1 VSKLNADIRDAIE
14 NLYHDRARELIRE
27 ALKDANAET
36 YFLASQVA
44 LDDAQSR
51 SFLQKALD
59 LDPFYAPAYKAMQ
72 AFKPKEMVQA
82 PAPAPSTAAV
92 VATPAPVVATA
103 PPPVA
108 ATPAP
113 APVYVETPPPAPN
126 TLLAKIG
133 HSTTLYQ
140 YPWPNASIRSNVSS
154 NTVCIP
160 LARTESG
167 RWINVLYIGT
177 TGHEVLGW
185 IEAHDLSEV
194 KFGNNNVSLYDLPIT
209 QFEYNSKQDIV
220 ELGKKVQNASAW
232 AAVWWSFAFLL
243 VFYVVIAGAIYSY
256 DSPRQI
262 SEAMNARYI
271 GGGLLGLTILLGIVA
286 LRRGTSKIT
295 NNLGG
300 SAFTWT
306 QRLNGIRRG
315 KQSVTENMMEDQARI
330 AAMQIAGS
338 MANTYL
344 SKKMTSKSDVT
355 IRYR

>member
-1 VSKLNADIRDAIE
+1 MSKLNTDIRDAIE

-44 LDDAQSR
+44 LDDDQR
-51 SFLQKALD
+51 KSFLQKSLD

-72 AFKPKEMVQA
+72 AFKPKDAIQVAA
-82 PAPAPSTAAV
+82 PAAPVVSMPAPVAA
-92 VATPAPVVATA
+92 AAPAPVV
-103 PPPVA
+103 

-113 APVYVETPPPAPN
+113 APVQVASPPPPQ
-126 TLLAKIG
+126 TLIAKIG

-140 YPWPNASIRSNVSS
+140 YPWPKAPVRSNISS

-167 RWINVLYIGT
+167 RWINVLYMGT

-194 KFGNNNVSLYDLPIT
+194 KFGNNGVSLYDLPIT

-220 ELGKKVQNASAW
+220 ELSKKVQNAFGW
-232 AAVWWSFAFLL
+232 AYLLSMLIIFAAFYGL
-243 VFYVVIAGAIYSY
+243 VAGATYRYNTPSE
-256 DSPRQI
+256 I
-262 SEAMNARYI
+262 SEAMTARYI
-271 GGGLLGLTILLGIVA
+271 GFGLAGVLLLLTINAARNASI
-286 LRRGTSKIT
+286 KIT
-295 NNLGG
+295 SNLGG
-300 SAFTWT
+300 SAMNWA
-306 QRLNGIRRG
+306 QRLNSIRRG
-315 KQSVTENMMEDQARI
+315 KQSATENVMEDQARI
-330 AAMQIAGS
+330 AAMQIGGS
-338 MANTYL
+338 LANTYL